1 MTEGR
6 NPGKEKAVA
15 AAKAVNGTVL
25 LPIFAPGEQTYP
37 ANLELVT
44 SAKARSGDLSDAQQ
58 EAIAQM
64 KMFTD
69 FNDLATKSALGEG
82 GVERQVTN
90 IVNSLVV
97 RNQKQ
102 IEIKQQQ
109 ELVEKLE
116 QQPVQRKA
124 AKI

>member
-1 MTEGR
+1 VA
-6 NPGKEKAVA
+6 PLKA
-15 AAKAVNGTVL
+15 L
-25 LPIFAPGEQTYP
+25 
-37 ANLELVT
+37 
-44 SAKARSGDLSDAQQ
+44 SGDLSDAQK

-64 KMFTD
+64 KLFTD

-97 RNQKQ
+97 RNQKP

-116 QQPVQRKA
+116 QKSVQRKA

>member
-1 MTEGR
+1 
-6 NPGKEKAVA
+6 
-15 AAKAVNGTVL
+15 
-25 LPIFAPGEQTYP
+25 
-37 ANLELVT
+37 
-44 SAKARSGDLSDAQQ
+44 
-58 EAIAQM
+58 M
-64 KMFTD
+64 KLFTD

-116 QQPVQRKA
+116 QQPMQRKA